1 MRHRELKGT
10 TLCSFL
16 ALAILCVGAIET
28 ASASQTSTA
37 KVSPMCKASATPQE
51 RSVPLG
57 QEFTI
62 KFGEQVVLAGEDV
75 RITFAEVLNDSR
87 CPPNAVCIWQGNA
100 RLRFVFANAR
110 ASDTLSAEINTT
122 RLPVIQ
128 DLNPTNYDI
137 KIVALNDPRAANTGS
152 RGYVATLIVTP
163 KRQPPTTTTPA
174 QKRRTMRPRNTRP
187 NP

>member
-1 MRHRELKGT
+1 MNRNESKRM

-16 ALAILCVGAIET
+16 LLAILCVGAIEA
-28 ASASQTSTA
+28 ASANQILTA
-37 KVSPMCKASATPQE
+37 NLSRACKVRATPQE

-62 KFGEQVVLAGEDV
+62 KLGEQVVLAGDDV

-87 CPPNAVCIWQGNA
+87 CPPNVQCIWQGNA
-100 RLRFVFANAR
+100 KLRFVFANAR
-110 ASDTLSAEINTT
+110 ASSTLSAEINTT
-122 RLPVIQ
+122 QLPFIQ

-137 KIVALNDPRAANTGS
+137 KIVALNDPRAAATGS

-163 KRQPPTTTTPA
+163 KRQPPATATPT
-174 QKRRTMRPRNTRP
+174 QKRRTMRSRNARS